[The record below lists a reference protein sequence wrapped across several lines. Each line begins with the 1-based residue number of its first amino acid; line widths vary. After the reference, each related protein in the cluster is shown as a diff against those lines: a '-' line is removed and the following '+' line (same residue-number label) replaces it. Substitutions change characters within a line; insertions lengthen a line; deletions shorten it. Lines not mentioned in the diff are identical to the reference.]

1 MCGFWYNVSMS
12 ATALLYAL
20 LSGILPSFIWLFF
33 WLREDH
39 QHPEPRSLLFACFF
53 GGMLAVGAA
62 AFAEKYIADIYSDPT
77 IRYALWAAVEEILK
91 FIVIA
96 IIGLRSLYNDEPIDA
111 MVYCIVVAIGFA
123 ALENTLF
130 ILDPLAGG
138 EIARSIVTG
147 NMRFMGATL
156 LHIVSSATIGF
167 CIGYFFYHG
176 RVVKIIAAIVGLCG
190 AIAIH
195 TAFNLSIVDASAGD
209 TLRTFSWIWG
219 AVVILIILF
228 EEIKVV
234 RPRLW

>member
-1 MCGFWYNVSMS
+1 MS

-33 WLREDH
+33 WLREDR
-39 QHPEPRSLLFACFF
+39 QHPEPRALLAACFF
-53 GGMLAVGAA
+53 GGILAVGAA
-62 AFAEKYIADIYSDPT
+62 IFVERYIAEMYSDST
-77 IRYALWAAVEEILK
+77 IRYTLWAAAEEILK
-91 FIVIA
+91 FIAIA
-96 IIGLRSLYNDEPIDA
+96 LIGLRSQSNDEPIDA
-111 MVYCIVVAIGFA
+111 MVYCIVVALGFA

-130 ILDPLAGG
+130 ILDPLSGG
-138 EIARSIVTG
+138 EIAKGIVTG

-176 RVVKIIAAIVGLCG
+176 RVAKIIAAVVGIIA

-195 TAFNLSIVDASAGD
+195 TAFNLSILEASPSD

-219 AVVILIILF
+219 GVVILIILF

-234 RPRLW
+234 RPKLW

>member
-1 MCGFWYNVSMS
+1 MS
-12 ATALLYAL
+12 STALLYAI

-33 WLREDH
+33 WLREDR
-39 QHPEPRSLLFACFF
+39 QHPEPRSLLAACFF
-53 GGMLAVGAA
+53 GGMLAVVAA
-62 AFAEKYIADIYSDPT
+62 IFAERYIAELYSDPT
-77 IRYALWAAVEEILK
+77 IRYTLWAGVEEIFK
-91 FIVIA
+91 FIAIA
-96 IIGLRSLYNDEPIDA
+96 LIGLRAQANDEPIDA
-111 MVYCIVVAIGFA
+111 MIYCIVVALGFA

-130 ILDPLAGG
+130 ILDPLSGG

-176 RVVKIIAAIVGLCG
+176 RIAKILAAVVGIIG

-195 TAFNLSIVDASAGD
+195 TAFNLSIIESSSTE

-219 AVVILIILF
+219 AVVIMIILF

-234 RPRLW
+234 RPKLW

>member
-1 MCGFWYNVSMS
+1 MS
-12 ATALLYAL
+12 STALLYAL

-33 WLREDH
+33 WLREDR
-39 QHPEPRSLLFACFF
+39 QHPEPRSLLAACFI

-62 AFAEKYIADIYSDPT
+62 VFAEQYIADIYHDAT
-77 IRYALWAAVEEILK
+77 IRYTLWAATEEILK

-96 IIGLRSLYNDEPIDA
+96 IIGLRSRANDEPIDA
-111 MVYCIVVAIGFA
+111 MIYCIVVALGFA

-130 ILDPLAGG
+130 ILDPLSGG
-138 EIARSIVTG
+138 EIAKSIVTG

-176 RVVKIIAAIVGLCG
+176 RITKILAALVGIAG

-195 TAFNLSIVDASAGD
+195 TAFNLSIIESSPGDA
-209 TLRTFSWIWG
+209 LKTFSWIWG
-219 AVVILIILF
+219 AVVIMIILF

-234 RPRLW
+234 RPKLW